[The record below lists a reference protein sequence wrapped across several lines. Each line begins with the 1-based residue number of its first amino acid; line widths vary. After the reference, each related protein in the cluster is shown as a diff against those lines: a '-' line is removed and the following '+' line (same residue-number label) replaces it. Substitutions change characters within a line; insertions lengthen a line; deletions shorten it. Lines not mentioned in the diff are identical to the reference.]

1 MPRDTDGNFTLPAGN
16 PVVTDTVISSD
27 THNTTQADVAQ
38 GLTDSLDRNGRGGMA
53 APLPFA
59 DGTVTA
65 PGVTWTNERNTGLYR
80 AAPGTMIVASLGN
93 TLIRFSPSGGI
104 EVYKNGDWRALPTLT
119 GPAQTQSTPTTFTNA
134 TITNGSV
141 DATAALG
148 GLQVDGD
155 PVVAG
160 DPALNQM
167 VNPQAGGM
175 TFRYGSNIAYNGAS
189 NPTGKVQ
196 TFSTAFPTACLG
208 VVPVIVDT
216 GTTWA
221 KTDTIQVAGQPNA
234 GSFIASITTDA
245 GDYTTNVHTFAY
257 WAWGY

>member
-16 PVVTDTVISSD
+16 PVVTATVISSD

-38 GLTDSLDRNGRGGMA
+38 GITDSLDRNGRGGMA

-65 PGVTWTNERNTGLYR
+65 PGMTWTNERNTGFYR

-93 TLIRFSPSGGI
+93 TLVRFSPSGGI
-104 EVYKNGDWRALPTLT
+104 EIYESGEWRALVRAA
-119 GPAQTQSTPTTFTNA
+119 GSAQQVTANTSFADIWVVGGILNA
-134 TITNGSV
+134 TEGRLTV
-141 DATAALG
+141 DSE
-148 GLQVDGD
+148 

-160 DPALNQM
+160 DVGLNQM
-167 VNPQAGGM
+167 VNPVTDGM
-175 TFRYGSNIAYNGAS
+175 TFRYGSNISYNGGS

-216 GTTWA
+216 GTLWA
-221 KTDTIQVAGQPNA
+221 KTDTIIVAGQPTA
-234 GSFIASITTDA
+234 AYFTVAITDA
-245 GDYTTNVHTFAY
+245 AGAYSTNVHTFAY